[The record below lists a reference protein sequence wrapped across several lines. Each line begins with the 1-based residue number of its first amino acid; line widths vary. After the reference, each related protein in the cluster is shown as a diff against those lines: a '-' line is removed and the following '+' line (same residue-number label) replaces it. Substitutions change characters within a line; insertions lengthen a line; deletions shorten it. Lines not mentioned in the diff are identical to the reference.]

1 MGEESM
7 AWRGERYR
15 RCLGSNTCVPTG
27 CRRLLPD
34 GTALTR
40 ARCSR
45 CCLSSSHSL
54 RRTSGLSGSPC
65 LTSRRIQG
73 GRVRCTSF
81 HRASPSASPTGRP
94 NRRRRNRG
102 QGRPTRTERTAPSVR
117 GNDHAPRRAG
127 RVRVR
132 GRTHGRSR
140 SSPCVGRAISGVSRV
155 QGKGDGRPSGD
166 VPPRC
171 APPETP
177 PYRNSLRVNGSRL
190 GRDGTSLAF
199 SVTRP
204 KGSMSFATR
213 PRTRRP
219 D

>member
-1 MGEESM
+1 M
-7 AWRGERYR
+7 ACRGERYR

-40 ARCSR
+40 ARCSH

-102 QGRPTRTERTAPSVR
+102 QGRPTRTERAKSVLR
-117 GNDHAPRRAG
+117 LVLWGTLRHGEGRRPRSRRRQRLA
-127 RVRVR
+127 RR
-132 GRTHGRSR
+132 GRRHRTRTLHAHNPGRSAASGPRDRATLEVRATR
-140 SSPCVGRAISGVSRV
+140 SRTQRPYPRAQHIRHRSTPEQGIDPPAARGV
-155 QGKGDGRPSGD
+155 
-166 VPPRC
+166 
-171 APPETP
+171 
-177 PYRNSLRVNGSRL
+177 L
-190 GRDGTSLAF
+190 GR
-199 SVTRP
+199 
-204 KGSMSFATR
+204 
-213 PRTRRP
+213 
-219 D
+219 